1 MADSE
6 IKEIQEQSRRLL
18 PVSPESGYAFAS
30 SERERGRNSADGEE
44 LSLFPVRH
52 FQLDKP
58 VTSPQL
64 GHYET
69 RQWRPDQERPA
80 SAQKSDVGQRI
91 LGLPA
96 RRVALRE
103 AQMPQ
108 NPQASLGFED
118 SQSRNLFSAFI
129 PRAAI
134 SAMDRQRAPGGTVG
148 QPADP
153 AHLNQDGWFPTLNQ
167 LRPHSPKPRLVT
179 GQAANQQP
187 QRSQRP
193 AVRSTPPAQAD
204 DATRLGHIRTGAGPV
219 ESNPLAWNAF
229 MQGLDNQKVGGFTVG
244 ELANVLTNESR
255 DLSFIGPSVSL
266 FDNDLDQAKYVQ
278 AHAIIN
284 NALRKIPN
292 GMANRTVTRAA
303 AASRGHDRDVA
314 IMRQAYFDR
323 MTRGADP
330 AQGRTYFGNS
340 AEVLNSR
347 PIGNSRQTPFVRF
360 GPFVLGS
367 QSPQYIYVFNDPI
380 KKQPVK
386 KGKH

>member
-6 IKEIQEQSRRLL
+6 VERTEEQSGRWR
-18 PVSPESGYAFAS
+18 PPSPRFGYAFAPG
-30 SERERGRNSADGEE
+30 ETRLEDNSTDSV
-44 LSLFPVRH
+44 SLFPTMQ
-52 FQLDKP
+52 FQLDRPETKP
-58 VTSPQL
+58 QWGQPKVQ
-64 GHYET
+64 
-69 RQWRPDQERPA
+69 QWRAAEEGPA
-80 SAQKSDVGQRI
+80 NAQKSNVGQRI
-91 LGLPA
+91 LGLPGHSM
-96 RRVALRE
+96 ALRN

-108 NPQASLGFED
+108 NPQPSLGFEG
-118 SQSRNLFSAFI
+118 SQSPNLFSTFI

-134 SAMDRQRAPGGTVG
+134 VAMDRQPSPSSTVG
-148 QPADP
+148 QSTDP
-153 AHLNQDGWFPTLNQ
+153 SPLNQDGWFPSLNQ
-167 LRPHSPKPRLVT
+167 LRPHSPKPRVLT
-179 GQAANQQP
+179 RQASVNQQP
-187 QRSQRP
+187 QRSQQP
-193 AVRSTPPAQAD
+193 AVKSTPPAQAD
-204 DATRLGHIRTGAGPV
+204 DETPLGHVRTGAGPV
-219 ESNPLAWNAF
+219 KSNPLAWNAF

-255 DLSFIGPSVSL
+255 DLSFTGPSVSL

-292 GMANRTVTRAA
+292 KMANRTVTSAA

-323 MTRGADP
+323 MTRGVDP

-340 AEVLNSR
+340 ADLILKSS
-347 PIGNSRQTPFVRF
+347 PIGNSRHTVFARF

-367 QSPQYIYVFNDPI
+367 QKPQYIYIYNDPI
-380 KKQPVK
+380 ERKPVK

>member
-1 MADSE
+1 MADRE
-6 IKEIQEQSRRLL
+6 VERAEEQSGRWRPSSRRF
-18 PVSPESGYAFAS
+18 GYAFAPGDT
-30 SERERGRNSADGEE
+30 RPEE
-44 LSLFPVRH
+44 NLAGNVRLFPTMQ
-52 FQLDKP
+52 FQLDKRE
-58 VTSPQL
+58 TSPQL
-64 GHYET
+64 DQYEM
-69 RQWRPDQERPA
+69 RQWRADQERPA
-80 SAQKSDVGQRI
+80 STQKSDVGQRI

-96 RRVALRE
+96 RRMALRQ
-103 AQMPQ
+103 AQIPQ
-108 NPQASLGFED
+108 NPQPSLGFEG
-118 SQSRNLFSAFI
+118 SQSRDLFSTFI

-134 SAMDRQRAPGGTVG
+134 AAGRQPHLGDTTGKPLT
-148 QPADP
+148 PA
-153 AHLNQDGWFPTLNQ
+153 AFNLRSRGLNQ
-167 LRPHSPKPRLVT
+167 LRPPSPKPSVLVRQANA
-179 GQAANQQP
+179 GQQAA
-187 QRSQRP
+187 RSQQS
-193 AVRSTPPAQAD
+193 AVKSTPPAQAN
-204 DATRLGHIRTGAGPV
+204 DATPLGHIRTGAGPV

-229 MQGLDNQKVGGFTVG
+229 MQGLDNQRVGGYTVG

-284 NALRKIPN
+284 NALRKVPN
-292 GMANRTVTRAA
+292 AMANRTVTRAA

-340 AEVLNSR
+340 ADVLKSR
-347 PIGNSRQTPFVRF
+347 PIGNLRQTPFVRF

-367 QSPQYIYVFNDPI
+367 QSPRHIYIFNDPI
-380 KKQPVK
+380 EKKPVK